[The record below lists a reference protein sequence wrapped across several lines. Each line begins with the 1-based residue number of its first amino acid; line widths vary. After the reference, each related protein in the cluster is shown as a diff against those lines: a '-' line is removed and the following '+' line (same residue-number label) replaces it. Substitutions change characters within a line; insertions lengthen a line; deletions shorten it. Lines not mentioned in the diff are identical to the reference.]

1 MRVVDK
7 KQAAKITGL
16 SIPTLDRRHA
26 DGTGPARVKLT
37 KGRVGYLET
46 DLASWIEQR
55 REPPKTAA

>member
-1 MRVVDK
+1 M
-7 KQAAKITGL
+7 TGL
-16 SIPTLDRRHA
+16 SVPTLDRRHA